1 VKAVD
6 HVQAEELFSSY
17 WDEQL
22 DPQTQKAL
30 EEHLNTC
37 LVCRREFQAFETTV
51 RSVENLHKMSAPANL
66 ADGVK
71 DRIRKRSKGRFF
83 APRKLA
89 ERVPYE
95 IVSLLMLGLLLA
107 VYVILQLAQPAQLR
121 LP

>member
-1 VKAVD
+1 MRTVD

-17 WDEQL
+17 WDEEL
-22 DPQTQKAL
+22 DPETQRAL
-30 EEHLNTC
+30 EEHLETC
-37 LVCRREFQAFETTV
+37 VVCRREYQAFETTL
-51 RSVENLHKMSAPANL
+51 RSVEGLHRMSAPPHL
-66 ADGVK
+66 TEGVK

-107 VYVILQLAQPAQLR
+107 VYVALQLAQPAQLR

>member
-1 VKAVD
+1 MRTVD

-17 WDEQL
+17 WDEEL
-22 DPQTQKAL
+22 DPETQRAL
-30 EEHLNTC
+30 EEHLETC
-37 LVCRREFQAFETTV
+37 VVCRREYQAFETTL
-51 RSVENLHKMSAPANL
+51 RSVEGLHRMSAPAHL
-66 ADGVK
+66 AEGVK

-107 VYVILQLAQPAQLR
+107 VYVALQLAQPAQLR